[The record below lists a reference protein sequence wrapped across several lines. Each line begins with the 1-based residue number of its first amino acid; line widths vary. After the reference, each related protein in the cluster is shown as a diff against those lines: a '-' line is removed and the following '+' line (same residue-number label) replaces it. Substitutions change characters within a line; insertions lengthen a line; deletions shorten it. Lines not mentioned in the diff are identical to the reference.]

1 MEKLTLRDYMVL
13 RRDLKATIN
22 LETGGILEEGYSTD
36 EDDDRR
42 VIDTI
47 LEVLEEKGI
56 IGMA

>member
-1 MEKLTLRDYMVL
+1 MVL
-13 RRDLKATIN
+13 RRDLKAAIN